1 VKKMKHRSTH
11 IFILLA
17 AVMVA
22 APQVS
27 RELSAL
33 KDAVGRRVKAEII
46 NAFLDLQASAATRPA
61 QPSADNRLAARG
73 AEEEEPGG
81 QQARAATQVEVHA
94 RREVPAELP
103 SEVPGEVVMLTDPL
117 AELAAAQPEPL
128 PAPDYKFELHDVK
141 GMRGRELAMLTP
153 PEAEVAQ
160 ARTPVAARR
169 AANESRRTAARRK
182 RAERLEA
189 DAAAFA
195 WKFAEAVESDGEA
208 EADARGKLEA
218 LRLLGVDLRQIAP
231 RIQTKVLKAKP
242 AAKPAA
248 APAPPSRQACPTRQV
263 ACGPSGPE
271 TLFASE

>member
-1 VKKMKHRSTH
+1 MKHRSTH

-17 AVMVA
+17 AVMIA

-46 NAFLDLQASAATRPA
+46 NAFLDLQAGAVTRPA

-73 AEEEEPGG
+73 AGEEEPSA
-81 QQARAATQVEVHA
+81 QQARPATHVEVHA

-103 SEVPGEVVMLTDPL
+103 SEAPGEVVMLTGPL
-117 AELAAAQPEPL
+117 VELAAAQPEPP

-141 GMRGRELAMLTP
+141 DMRGRELAMLGP
-153 PEAEVAQ
+153 PERDLAQ
-160 ARTPVAARR
+160 SRAQTAARR
-169 AANESRRTAARRK
+169 EANEARRTAARRK
-182 RAERLEA
+182 RAERQEA
-189 DAAAFA
+189 EAASFA
-195 WKFAEAVESDGEA
+195 WRFAEAGESEGEA
-208 EADARGKLEA
+208 EARGKLEA
-218 LRLLGVDLRQIAP
+218 LRLLGVDLRQVAP

-248 APAPPSRQACPTRQV
+248 PAPPPRRACPTRQV

-271 TLFASE
+271 TLFVGE